1 MWEDLTVALSC
12 LGFAAAVT
20 LMLAELRALLEQTR
34 PWSAQHRHH
43 VS

>member
-20 LMLAELRALLEQTR
+20 VMFIELPAVLEQVRT
-34 PWSAQHRHH
+34 WSAQRRHAPR
-43 VS
+43 